1 MYYAA
6 CKVNDGGEDGDPC
19 GGTSSDKIGNTG
31 SNICSGSGGLIES
44 SNVVI
49 HLRQTN
55 CGQKW
60 SNERCSAT
68 HLKLMTG

>member
-31 SNICSGSGGLIES
+31 SNICSGSGGLIEAPIQQCSHSFETNKLWPKMEQRAMFSDS
-44 SNVVI
+44 S
-49 HLRQTN
+49 
-55 CGQKW
+55 
-60 SNERCSAT
+60 
-68 HLKLMTG
+68 